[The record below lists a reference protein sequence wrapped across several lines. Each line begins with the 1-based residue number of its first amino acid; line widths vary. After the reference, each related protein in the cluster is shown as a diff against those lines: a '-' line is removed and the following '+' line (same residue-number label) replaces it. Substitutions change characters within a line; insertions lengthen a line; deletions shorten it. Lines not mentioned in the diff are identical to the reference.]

1 MRIQIVDFRD
11 DEAFPPTV
19 SRLVSVESKCCV
31 SITAPNSHASFAFMC
46 FLAKAHEGR
55 GGVVLGRGR
64 ASLSG
69 QDVCLFVCVTPS
81 NPHFQTCREVLMR
94 GSEPATCF
102 STADSD

>member
-19 SRLVSVESKCCV
+19 SRHGGEQMLRFY
-31 SITAPNSHASFAFMC
+31 NSTKLTRFIC
-46 FLAKAHEGR
+46 FYVFSGQSTRGEG
-55 GGVVLGRGR
+55 GGGRFGVGG